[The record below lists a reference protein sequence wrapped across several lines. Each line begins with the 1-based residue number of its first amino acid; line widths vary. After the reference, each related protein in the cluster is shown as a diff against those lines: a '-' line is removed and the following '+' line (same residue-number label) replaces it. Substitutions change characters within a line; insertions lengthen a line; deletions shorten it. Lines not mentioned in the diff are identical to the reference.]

1 MSESPSPTP
10 HSLSVLLDQLLETA
24 ATGRVRGVLVM
35 SGSATWCRQQ
45 ALQLL
50 QEKDTESLW
59 WLGREAPDGIERVEW
74 SRARTRLGWEVEWLI
89 IDAHDGFDAEGFG
102 ALSGTVI
109 AGGLML
115 LLLPPLAEWSSFA
128 DPQKKRMACYPY
140 ETEDVSGH
148 FVARV
153 VRCLEASKDLV
164 IVREGQALPPLPSQ
178 SVSLHSER
186 CDEIYAN
193 EEQRQ
198 AVETIRQVAQ
208 GHPHRP
214 LVLSAD
220 RGRGKSAALGIAAA
234 QLLHQGR
241 ERIVVTAPRIA
252 ATDALF
258 NHAAALLPGC
268 EIQRGK
274 LQWQGKRIEFVAPD
288 ALLHAQREAQLL
300 LVDEAAAIPASLL
313 GRLLEY
319 YPRIVFATT
328 IHGYE
333 GTGRGF
339 ALRFQKMLD
348 RQTPEWRSLHLKA
361 PIRWAEGDP
370 LERLS
375 FAALLLDAEAVDAEV
390 VAEATPERCQFEKL
404 DPATLATNEIALR
417 ELFGLLVLAHYRTS
431 PNDLRQL
438 LDAPGQS
445 LYVLRYSG
453 HIVAVAL
460 LAHEGGLEPELA
472 QQVMLGRRRVRGH
485 LLPQSLA
492 NHAGLTEAAQRH
504 IARVMRIAVH
514 PALQRRGLGAY
525 LLQQLRQATQAE
537 GADLLGASFGAD
549 EPLLRFWFRHG
560 LLPVRVGLQREAS
573 SGSHGVMV
581 LAPLSKAGETF
592 YARARQRFA
601 ETLPDLLAEP
611 LAGLESELA
620 DAVLAVTP
628 PQQHTEL
635 NEYDWSDIESFAFGL
650 RGYENCM
657 TAIRKLVLH
666 AWDNDTG
673 LLIPGQRQLLEEKVL
688 QGISWA
694 QLCRHHGFAGRK
706 EAVAALREVVS
717 VLLRQ
722 YRRE

>member
-1 MSESPSPTP
+1 MSESPSPTFQ
-10 HSLSVLLDQLLETA
+10 SLNRLLGQLLETA
-24 ATGRVRGVLVM
+24 TTGRVRGVLVM
-35 SGSATWCRQQ
+35 SGSAVWCRQQ
-45 ALQLL
+45 AALLL
-50 QEKDTESLW
+50 QGSGTKSVW
-59 WLGREAPDGIERVEW
+59 WLGSEAPEGIERVEW
-74 SRARTRLGWEVEWLI
+74 SKARTRLGGEVAWLI
-89 IDAHDGFDAEGFG
+89 VDAHDGFDAEGFG
-102 ALSGTVI
+102 ALSGTVV
-109 AGGLML
+109 AGGLLML
-115 LLLPPLAEWSSFA
+115 LLPSLQAWPHVA
-128 DPQKKRMACYPY
+128 DPQNIRMACYPY
-140 ETEDVSGH
+140 GVEDVSGH
-148 FVARV
+148 FIARFV
-153 VRCLEASKDLV
+153 CCLGALNDVV
-164 IVREGQALPPLPSQ
+164 IVREGQALPPLLPHSI
-178 SVSLHSER
+178 SLPEER
-186 CDEIYAN
+186 YDEIYAN
-193 EEQRQ
+193 VEQHQ
-198 AVETIRQVAQ
+198 AVETIRKVAQ

-234 QLLHQGR
+234 QLLHQGVMQ
-241 ERIVVTAPRIA
+241 IVVTAPRIA

-313 GRLLEY
+313 GRFLEY

-348 RQTPEWRSLHLKA
+348 RQTPEWRALHLRA

-375 FAALLLDAEAVDAEV
+375 FDALLLDAEAVEAEA
-390 VAEATPERCQFEKL
+390 VAGATPERCQFERL
-404 DPATLATNEIALR
+404 DPAALAADESALR

-445 LYVLRYSG
+445 LYVLRYAG

-492 NHAGLTEAAQRH
+492 NHAGLIEAAQRR

-525 LLQQLRQATQAE
+525 LLQQLRQAAQAE
-537 GADLLGASFGAD
+537 GTDLLGASFGAD
-549 EPLLRFWFRHG
+549 ESLLRFWFHHG
-560 LLPVRVGLQREAS
+560 LLPVRVGLQRESS

-581 LAPLSKAGETF
+581 LAPLSKVGETF

-673 LLIPGQRQLLEEKVL
+673 LLTPGQRQLLEEKVL
-688 QGISWA
+688 QRISWA
-694 QLCRHHGFAGRK
+694 QLCRQHGFAGRK
-706 EAVAALREVVS
+706 EAVAALRDAVGS
-717 VLLRQ
+717 VLRQ